1 MMCTGPPMNKY
12 EKNIRE
18 LLHESGTVLVRDGRH
33 KVFRLEDGQNFITSK
48 TPSTQGAARESL
60 ATLRRL
66 LDHSRQRTPAVP
78 PESPMEPIQGQV
90 PRFVTPNNPERERG
104 EVTIPKLS
112 PSDHSTN
119 IKGRDASIGI
129 KNIIEVL
136 MAADQSDRFW
146 DLDPCGRI
154 RALTRLTKRFAKVEI
169 LPVLFCKASVSEIHH
184 NCAISQE
191 RDENFDDIAEFRRGE
206 GLYFRTLSEWGWSAT
221 HPIFTGI
228 PSMLVHD
235 PLLGSVLVEASAWS
249 LLENTNYIFFWH
261 GELEGTSYGIAS
273 QVWDSEDPTRPANT
287 TEAPDHFIY
296 STFITR
302 PMMKRKAFT
311 LQTCASWTD
320 QKSTRAAIR
329 QILEIAGDQQA
340 RGTSA

>member
-1 MMCTGPPMNKY
+1 MNKY

-18 LLHESGTVLVRDGRH
+18 LLHESGAVLVRDRRH

-66 LDHSRQRTPAVP
+66 LDHSRLRTEAMAT
-78 PESPMEPIQGQV
+78 ESPTEPRQGQL
-90 PRFVTPNNPERERG
+90 PRFVTPNNPQRERG
-104 EVTIPKLS
+104 EVTIPKLLPIDRS
-112 PSDHSTN
+112 NN
-119 IKGRDASIGI
+119 IEGRSGSIWLR
-129 KNIIEVL
+129 NLIEVL

-154 RALTRLTKRFAKVEI
+154 RALTRLTEQFAKVEI
-169 LPVLFCKASVSEIHH
+169 LAALFCKASVTEIRLHYG
-184 NCAISQE
+184 IGQV
-191 RDENFDDIAEFRRGE
+191 RDQNFDDVEAITRRE
-206 GLYFRTLSEWGWSAT
+206 GPLYMRTLKEWGG
-221 HPIFTGI
+221 FTGI
-228 PSMLVHD
+228 PSMLVDD

-249 LLENTNYIFFWH
+249 LLEDTNYIFFRC
-261 GELEGTSYGIAS
+261 GKLEGSSYGIAS
-273 QVWDSEDPTRPANT
+273 QVWDSVDPTKPAHADGT
-287 TEAPDHFIY
+287 PDHFIY

-320 QKSTRAAIR
+320 PQRTRAAVR
-329 QILEIAGDQQA
+329 QILEIAHNRNPHGI
-340 RGTSA
+340 GT